1 MSRKVP
7 GYEVDSLTTKVSFET
22 KGAMHMAALRN
33 NVRSG
38 SRFLSKGVGTQIVI
52 TLAFDTVE
60 KSVVA
65 M

>member
-1 MSRKVP
+1 
-7 GYEVDSLTTKVSFET
+7 
-22 KGAMHMAALRN
+22 MAALRN